1 MSFSAFLFPSV
12 QRQMELAKKESELR
26 RQKTLLEEKA
36 AKAAKE
42 AEEQRIR
49 ELEAMKAKA
58 LQEKHKLAREAFLRE
73 KEAREKE
80 AEETREREGRR
91 KRKQRERE
99 SGASRPSLYLV
110 IFPVLVFVFQLSDE
124 EERNWCVL
132 QKRKRL
138 NERKRRVKLDG

>member
-1 MSFSAFLFPSV
+1 
-12 QRQMELAKKESELR
+12 MELAKKESELR